1 RNQGGFA
8 GRVGKKS
15 QRQTGGGK
23 FGNAGQIAEQPGSV
37 AGVKE
42 ADRAQV
48 FVVAAGKGGTRAD
61 ASLSGDNRPVEL
73 EAKFGHGI
81 SLIDI
86 FGGEK
91 LGRPGAKRLLGGRDY
106 RPVFL
111 QAPCHIEQAEDYPV
125 WCNPHEIMVVATL

>member
-1 RNQGGFA
+1 M
-8 GRVGKKS
+8 GKKS

-37 AGVKE
+37 AGVE
-42 ADRAQV
+42 VADGAQV
-48 FVVAAGKGGTRAD
+48 LVVAAGKGGTRAD
-61 ASLSGDNRPVEL
+61 ASLSGDNLPVEL

-91 LGRPGAKRLLGGRDY
+91 LGPFGGGGDRDADRARAAAHVGDDVARPG
-106 RPVFL
+106 
-111 QAPCHIEQAEDYPV
+111 
-125 WCNPHEIMVVATL
+125 